1 MCEAE
6 VTRLLIGQ
14 GPFAVL
20 FVILLF
26 YVLKEGSK
34 REERL
39 MQFFAQFSEE
49 HKQQAESLAQLD
61 TKLDRVLNGIQDM
74 KQRV

>member
-1 MCEAE
+1 MSETE
-6 VTRLLIGQ
+6 IIRLIAGQ

-26 YVLKEGSK
+26 WVLRENAK

-39 MQFFAQFSEE
+39 MEFLSHFSKE
-49 HKQQAESLAQLD
+49 HAEQSERLE
-61 TKLDRVLNGIQDM
+61 TIEGKLDRVLNNL
-74 KQRV
+74 KRR